1 MREALFS
8 RLESLYGLAGSR
20 VLDLFAGSGAL
31 GIEALSR
38 GARELVSVE
47 RSRRAARVL
56 IANLHDLG
64 VAGRAEVL
72 VTDAAAAIASLARRS
87 VRFDG
92 VFVDPPYRTGQ
103 VERVLA
109 ALAERRLLCCGGW
122 VVVETERGE
131 PLPERVGDLLRMRED
146 VYGDTRTT
154 LYEMATGV
162 EELE

>member
-1 MREALFS
+1 VREALFS
-8 RLESLYGLAGSR
+8 RLESRYGLTGSR

-47 RSRRAARVL
+47 RSRTTARVL

-72 VTDAAAAIASLARRS
+72 VTEAAAAIVSLAKRR

-103 VERVLA
+103 VDRVLE
-109 ALAERRLLCCGGW
+109 ALAKRRLVACGGW
-122 VVVETERGE
+122 VVVESERGE
-131 PLPERVGDLLRMRED
+131 PLPERVEGLLRVRED

-154 LYEMATGV
+154 LYEMATSA